1 MGSRVDYEWIGEDF
15 NKSSKSNKT
24 QPEDG
29 GIYGTFFSCYLTVED
44 WEYGGSDR

>member
-15 NKSSKSNKT
+15 NKSNKT

-29 GIYGTFFSCYLTVED
+29 GIYGTFWLLSYP
-44 WEYGGSDR
+44 